1 MVAILDSLTSIR
13 TQLEVFLR
21 ENKLTLR
28 QFAAIT
34 GINQG
39 SISNILNG
47 HRFIAIGQLDEITSG
62 MGLPEG
68 YFYELYIDECLF
80 SASPHWRRIGAY
92 LERCAQLNRLDCI
105 KRVVDRLMDN
115 LAYAPMLFEKG
126 ELFYEQ
132 GYFEAARILYTGVAE
147 SERYQHSERLAL
159 CHYRLFKLNLGED
172 QSANLVAALTFEP
185 FVDRLDEEYQLDA
198 LRELINLNVSLHRLD
213 IVDLLAEKLGRKAL
227 AQYNSVG
234 KTSRLKQEGPR
245 PLLFYILYAYL
256 IRSSVCFERGDYEQF
271 IYFVKKSH
279 IVEWLTEPNEI
290 EKKTIEQFTEWSVGN
305 YHLYGL
311 MTGDPKALQEYV
323 EYIAVSED
331 ETFLGLCHIMLAANI
346 HHYAVDD
353 IIERFSSYLSYADQK
368 SEIGKVNEQIT
379 ADRYSRLLG
388 ELGAYYLSTDRIH
401 LGIKYVLDSLNF
413 CIKIGSDR
421 GIIRCVGLFEQFR
434 EYTNM
439 ETQLLYK
446 KLIGEVHKS
455 NENKI
460 GCSISYS

>member
-28 QFAAIT
+28 QFATMT

-68 YFYELYIDECLF
+68 HFYELYIDECLF

-132 GYFEAARILYTGVAE
+132 GHFEAARILYTGVAE

-213 IVDLLAEKLGRKAL
+213 VVDLLAEKLGRKAL
-227 AQYNSVG
+227 AQYNSVS

-256 IRSSVCFERGDYEQF
+256 IRSSVCFERGDYAQF
-271 IYFVKKSH
+271 IYYVKKSH

-311 MTGDPKALQEYV
+311 MTGDPNALKDYV
-323 EYIAVSED
+323 EYIAVRED

-346 HHYAVDD
+346 HHYDVED

-388 ELGAYYLSTDRIH
+388 ELGAYYLSTERIH

-413 CIKIGSDR
+413 CIQIGSDR

>member
-28 QFAAIT
+28 QFATMT

-68 YFYELYIDECLF
+68 HFYELYIDECLF

-105 KRVVDRLMDN
+105 KCVVDRLMDN

-198 LRELINLNVSLHRLD
+198 LRELINLNGSLRRWD
-213 IVDLLAEKLGRKAL
+213 KVDVLAEKMGHRAL
-227 AQYNSVG
+227 TQYKLRSKSTNI
-234 KTSRLKQEGPR
+234 KEEGPR
-245 PLLFYILYAYL
+245 PLLFYILYGHLARSTSYL
-256 IRSSVCFERGDYEQF
+256 ERGDYEKFAYYSQKSIEVDWVIQPSEEELKVINQF
-271 IYFVKKSH
+271 K
-279 IVEWLTEPNEI
+279 
-290 EKKTIEQFTEWSVGN
+290 EWSIANN
-305 YHLYGL
+305 YTYRIMIGHHESLYGYL
-311 MTGDPKALQEYV
+311 EYLQNSPE
-323 EYIAVSED
+323 EA
-331 ETFLGLCHIMLAANI
+331 FLGLCYIMVAANKYRYDI
-346 HHYAVDD
+346 DY
-353 IIERFSSYLSYADQK
+353 IIEELSPYLEHKEQK
-368 SEIGKVNEQIT
+368 SEISTISEQVT
-379 ADRYSRLLG
+379 ADRYSRLLA
-388 ELGAYYLSTDRIH
+388 ELGTYYLNSGRKS
-401 LGIKYVLDSLNF
+401 LGLDYILQSLSF
-413 CIKIGSDR
+413 CIKINSER
-421 GIIRCVGLFEQFR
+421 GIIRCIGLFER
-434 EYTNM
+434 YRDDSTLE
-439 ETQLLYK
+439 LISRYK
-446 KLIGEVHKS
+446 ELISEVS
-455 NENKI
+455 EVNEKEI
-460 GCSISYS
+460 GCSIGYM